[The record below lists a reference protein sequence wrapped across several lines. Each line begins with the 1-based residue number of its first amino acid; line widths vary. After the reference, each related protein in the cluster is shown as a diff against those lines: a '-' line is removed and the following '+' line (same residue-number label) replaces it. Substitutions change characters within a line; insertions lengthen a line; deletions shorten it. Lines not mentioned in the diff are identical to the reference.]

1 MGGFFVPSVVHGLPE
16 IVLGSFGN
24 FLIRS
29 PERLY
34 WLNMGQFS
42 ADPYTLPQLKQGIA
56 MLVGLGRQ
64 PIGDI
69 TTLMVSESGD
79 DPSLVESSSA
89 HTTFQMAP
97 LRQIAFH
104 RVRSRSGI
112 AASWL
117 FVGPCRFFAHE
128 LDFRTVQDDVQ
139 HMVREAV
146 RRKIEWPYEKSS
158 VSVPRVEMTDRKGSS
173 LLVEIRILLDD

>member
-1 MGGFFVPSVVHGLPE
+1 M
-16 IVLGSFGN
+16 
-24 FLIRS
+24 
-29 PERLY
+29 
-34 WLNMGQFS
+34 NMGHFS

-56 MLVGLGRQ
+56 MLVGLGGQ
-64 PIGDI
+64 PVGDI

-79 DPSLVESSSA
+79 DPSMVESSTA
-89 HTTFQMAP
+89 HTTFQMPP

-104 RVRSRSGI
+104 RVRSRSGS

-128 LDFRTVQDDVQ
+128 LDFRTAQDDVQ

-173 LLVEIRILLDD
+173 LLVEVRILLDD